1 MAPRD
6 AFGREIGDDA
16 PGVPTAATEPEREP
30 RGDSPAAR
38 TALAGLVALLIVAGI
53 TAAVIVGIGGK
64 DDSSSSSRGLSV
76 GSRIELPTAPTP
88 AQPTG
93 AAPPPAR
100 SLIDATAMAG
110 ALRKLRGH
118 GRLRPLRVAPERIDA
133 QLVTRTGALR
143 NMQVTA
149 DGAVRDFGAAGSGAG
164 GLPTIPFSQ
173 VDAAAPERI
182 VRAAAR
188 RAGRGLSRVDYLVL
202 LMLSNGQSWNVY
214 FKPDGL
220 HFSADRHGTGLRR
233 L

>member
-16 PGVPTAATEPEREP
+16 PEP
-30 RGDSPAAR
+30 RGTSSAAR

-64 DDSSSSSRGLSV
+64 ESSSSVGGISV
-76 GSRIELPTAPTP
+76 GSRIELPTGATAPQSGH
-88 AQPTG
+88 AQP
-93 AAPPPAR
+93 PSR
-100 SLIDATAMAG
+100 SLIDPTAVAG

-118 GRLRPLRVAPERIDA
+118 GRLRLLRVASDRIDA
-133 QLVTRTGALR
+133 QLITGAGALR

-149 DGAVRDFGAAGSGAG
+149 DGAVRDLGAAGSGLG

-173 VDAAAPERI
+173 VDPAAPERI
-182 VRAAAR
+182 VRTAAR
-188 RAGRGLSRVDYLVL
+188 RAGRKPSRVDYLVW